1 MRSQRLFG
9 NRRVEHEPDHP
20 ARLGRSAR
28 VMPRLADLS
37 IRTRFFLG
45 LGFLTLVAIA
55 VGLVGFQGL
64 ASMNR
69 LLVTMNDDDR
79 AMTGRLAETRSRL
92 GAAINGLAR
101 ARTGSDGKAPAGLLS
116 DAEQAAR
123 HLDEL
128 IAERREREQRLTVEG
143 QRRYGVAVIWLVALS
158 SLAVVLSLTLAYL
171 YTRVVA
177 QPLVSLVGAMERVA
191 AGDLT
196 VSIQPES
203 QDEVGQ
209 VAVAMGQMVQRQRMA
224 AAQMVQNERLRT
236 LGEVSSSVAH
246 KFNNL
251 LAVTLGQAELLQLD
265 ASSPREGLEAIRN
278 AALEGR
284 ETVRRLQH
292 FTRSG
297 VFREEPAWV
306 LPRQAVEEVIAS
318 VLPTWEAR
326 GKDRGVSYQVITDY
340 SPVPEIRVPLSALTE
355 VLQNLLLNAFEAMP
369 AGGQVRIRVRA
380 DLRHVLFSVSDGGE
394 GIPPAIR
401 PRIFDPFFTTKPA
414 PSSGLGLSICL
425 RIMLTLG
432 GTVTVDSGRARGS
445 TFTVRLPLLRE
456 AQPAPTLP
464 APPRRMPKPAR
475 ILVIDD
481 EPLVVET
488 LAGLLQQAGHSV
500 ETALTGSAGIERYR
514 QRRFDCVVTDLL
526 MPGLNGLTVGRAI
539 KDQDPGAY
547 VVLLTAQAEQ
557 LDAKQTEAAGVDRV
571 FTKPVGREQL
581 LSIFE
586 IEERMVHEPVM
597 ETSCPRL

>member
-20 ARLGRSAR
+20 ARRGHSGR

-69 LLVTMNDDDR
+69 LLVRMNDDDR
-79 AMTGRLAETRSRL
+79 AMIGRLAETRSRL
-92 GAAINGLAR
+92 SAAISGLAR
-101 ARTGSDGKAPAGLLS
+101 ARTGSDGKTPAGLLS

-128 IAERREREQRLTVEG
+128 IAEGREREQRLTDEG
-143 QRRYGVAVIWLVALS
+143 QRRYGVAVTWLVGLS

-171 YTRVVA
+171 YSRVVA

-297 VFREEPAWV
+297 VFREGPAWV

-326 GKDRGVSYQVITDY
+326 GKDRGVSYEVITDY

-380 DLRHVLFSVSDGGE
+380 DLRHVLFSVSDDGA

-432 GTVTVDSGRARGS
+432 GTITVDSGPARGT

-456 AQPAPTLP
+456 AQPAPARP

-539 KDQDPGAY
+539 RDQDPSAY

-571 FTKPVGREQL
+571 VTKPVGREQL

-586 IEERMVHEPVM
+586 IEEQVHEPVM